1 MYFFRYKLLLYLSTT
16 TCSSIS
22 EKKFKL
28 SIEVFFLVVLR
39 RKEKIGIVDQ
49 NKWRLS
55 TGNNAVVDNILFF
68 LFICKQ
74 QSSILLYYRHE
85 KDRKVL
91 ILLGL

>member
-1 MYFFRYKLLLYLSTT
+1 MNWLCELSTT
-16 TCSSIS
+16 TCSSIT

-55 TGNNAVVDNILFF
+55 TGNNAVVDNLLFF

-74 QSSILLYYRHE
+74 QSSILLYYRYE
-85 KDRKVL
+85 KGRKVL